1 MDNMMTIVTFE
12 QYLKDKNIDI
22 VDKFNYDSIVINEES
37 LIEQMKIIDE
47 FHKRT
52 MRGEAIF
59 KNRLESTVGKL
70 VEDFKVGLKKLKR
83 EEQVLKS
90 KEIENEFEGLL
101 LNNLEFYIQRAEKSI
116 KTIYENG
123 YLDLIRRSMKNKE
136 ISIGTEDFINLTE
149 DKILQI
155 KNPNKCSYDMVE
167 VDCFHLLRKY
177 KKKKY
182 ELDYE
187 RLIREFCS
195 IEFLMEDSYSFIA
208 GLLSYPYEFVRI
220 STKYRKKHLT
230 PEECLRKLVR
240 AMEQDGDSI
249 I

>member
-1 MDNMMTIVTFE
+1 MITIVTFE

-22 VDKFNYDSIVINEES
+22 VNKFNCPTIVINEGN
-37 LIEQMKIIDE
+37 LIEQMEMMNE

-52 MRGEAIF
+52 MGGQVIF
-59 KNRLESTVGKL
+59 KNRLESTIGEL

-83 EEQVLKS
+83 EEQVLRV
-90 KEIENEFEGLL
+90 KEVENEFESLI
-101 LNNLEFYIQRAEKSI
+101 LNNVEFYIERGEKSI

-123 YLDLIRRSMKNKE
+123 YLDLIRRSMNNKE
-136 ISIGTEDFINLTE
+136 IAIGTGNSINLTE
-149 DKILQI
+149 DKILEI
-155 KNPNKCSYDMVE
+155 KGSSKCSYDMVE
-167 VDCFHLLRKY
+167 VDCFYLLQKY
-177 KKKKY
+177 KKRRY

-195 IEFLMEDSYSFIA
+195 IGSLTKDSYSFIA

-220 STKYRKKHLT
+220 CTKYRKKDLT
-230 PEECLRKLVR
+230 SEECLRKIIR